1 MKDTVLLFGS
11 RDLCYESNRYF
22 IKCLKQA
29 FESLGYPVE
38 ICDLS
43 LRMEEKLETVLAGQE
58 NIWLHLTLIPF
69 CREWN

>member
-1 MKDTVLLFGS
+1 MKDTVLLFES

-22 IKCLKQA
+22 TKCLKQA

-38 ICDLS
+38 VCDLS

-58 NIWLHLTLIPF
+58 NIWLHLTLIPL

>member
-1 MKDTVLLFGS
+1 MKDTVLLFES

-38 ICDLS
+38 VCDACHF
-43 LRMEEKLETVLAGQE
+43 RKWKK
-58 NIWLHLTLIPF
+58 N
-69 CREWN
+69 